1 MFEKKSTNDESYKT
15 DDSLNARKGQL
26 LLSAMALK

>member
-15 DDSLNARKGQL
+15 DDFLNVSNPSKG
-26 LLSAMALK
+26 SAFFFK